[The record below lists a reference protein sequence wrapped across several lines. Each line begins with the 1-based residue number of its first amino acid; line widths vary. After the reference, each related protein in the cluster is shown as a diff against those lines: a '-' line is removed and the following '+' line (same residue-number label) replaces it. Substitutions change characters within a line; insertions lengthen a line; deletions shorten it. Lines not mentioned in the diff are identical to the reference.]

1 MTPLSWLYMGIV
13 WAAILW
19 LNVFCFYR
27 IFKKKK
33 KEMDG
38 GSDEQNH

>member
-1 MTPLSWLYMGIV
+1 MTPLSWLYMGVV

-27 IFKKKK
+27 IFTKKK
-33 KEMDG
+33 DIPNDV
-38 GSDEQNH
+38 DEQKH